1 MKQII
6 LATSN
11 PGKVFEIQA
20 ILSEYQCKTLKDIG
34 FTEEIIEN
42 GDTFESNAL
51 IKARAVWK
59 QIGGIVVADDSGL
72 VVDYLG
78 GEPGIYSARYLGE
91 DTSYDIKNAN
101 IIERLKQ
108 AKGKERS
115 ARFIAVV
122 ACILSDGSEII
133 VDGKM
138 EGEIAYIPKGEN
150 GFGYDPI
157 LYLPDYACTSAELSN
172 EQKNALSHRGEA
184 FRKLKQELQKYIG

>member
-1 MKQII
+1 MI

-20 ILSEYQCKTLKDIG
+20 ILPEYQCKTIKDIG

-51 IKARAVWK
+51 IKARTVWK
-59 QIGGIVVADDSGL
+59 QTGGIVVADDSGL

-108 AKGKERS
+108 AKGKQRS

-122 ACILSDGSEII
+122 VCILSDGREII

-157 LYLPDYACTSAELSN
+157 LYLPDYGCTSAELSDK
-172 EQKNALSHRGEA
+172 QKNALSHRGEA